1 MYKTNINL
9 RNVENIDDFLADLNI
24 EINFKILNLDSKEL
38 IERASQMT
46 MKTNQFNMTT
56 KRYSISEIENIV
68 KDNKNQVIMM
78 FVKDKFGDNGSSGLV
93 ILKENFVDTFLLS
106 CRVLKR
112 KLEYCMLDFAKNRV
126 KKYLNNDEVF
136 ASYIETDKNKAFKD
150 FYKEAGM
157 INIEKNIYK
166 IGVQEPI
173 NNLPNF
179 IKINY

>member
-9 RNVENIDDFLADLNI
+9 KNTENIDDFLADLNI
-24 EINFKILNLDSKEL
+24 EVYFKILNIDNRDL

-56 KRYSISEIENIV
+56 KRYSISEIENII
-68 KDNKNQVIMM
+68 KDGKNQVIMM

-93 ILKENFVDTFLLS
+93 ILKENTIDTFLLS

-126 KKYLNNDEVF
+126 KEYLNSNEIL
-136 ASYIETDKNKAFKD
+136 ANYIETDKNKAFND
-150 FYKEAGM
+150 FYKLAGM
-157 INIEKNIYK
+157 EELEKGIYK
-166 IGVQEPI
+166 LEVDKKIT
-173 NNLPNF
+173 NLPNF
-179 IKINY
+179 IEIK